1 MNVVLVFE
9 WEPRIVLF
17 NHRARSTEVIVATAY
32 FATREGVPNNVEK
45 SLPNMMA
52 SRFVNTIDNG
62 RGVVR

>member
-1 MNVVLVFE
+1 M
-9 WEPRIVLF
+9 LF
-17 NHRARSTEVIVATAY
+17 NHRARSTEVIVATAN